1 MDEKPPT
8 SAERI
13 ARKLERIGLASARR
27 HVFLCAD
34 RENPKC
40 ADAER
45 AFAAWKHLKDGLN
58 RRGLSEEGGVLRT
71 RVGCL
76 RVCEDGPIAVVYPEG
91 VWYRACDPPV
101 LDRILDEHL
110 VGGRP
115 VEEFVIAR
123 RPLPGYEE

>member
-1 MDEKPPT
+1 MDEKAET
-8 SAERI
+8 EAERI
-13 ARKLERIGLASARR
+13 ARKIGKIGVAVARR

-40 ADAER
+40 ADAHS
-45 AFAAWKHLKDGLN
+45 ALAAWNHLKDGLR

-76 RVCEDGPIAVVYPEG
+76 RVCEGGPIAVVYPEG

-101 LDRILDEHL
+101 LDRIMDEHL
-110 VGGRP
+110 AGGRP
-115 VEEFVIAR
+115 VEEYVIAR
-123 RPLPGYEE
+123 RPLPGDID

>member
-1 MDEKPPT
+1 MDEAPGT
-8 SAERI
+8 EAERI
-13 ARKLERIGLASARR
+13 ARKLAKMGLASARR

-45 AFAAWKHLKDGLN
+45 AMAAWTHLKDGLR

-76 RVCEDGPIAVVYPEG
+76 RVCDGGPIAVVYPEG

-101 LDRILDEHL
+101 LDRIIDEHL

-115 VEEFVIAR
+115 VEEYAIATR
-123 RPLPGYEE
+123 RLPDDEG

>member
-1 MDEKPPT
+1 MDEAPGT
-8 SAERI
+8 EAEKI
-13 ARKLERIGLASARR
+13 ARKLAKMGLASARR

-45 AFAAWKHLKDGLN
+45 AMAAWAHLKDGLR

-76 RVCEDGPIAVVYPEG
+76 RVCEGGPIAVVYPDG

-115 VEEFVIAR
+115 VEEYVIATH
-123 RPLPGYEE
+123 PLPDDED

>member
-1 MDEKPPT
+1 MPADPETPE
-8 SAERI
+8 ERI
-13 ARKLERIGLASARR
+13 ARKLARMGLASARR

-40 ADAER
+40 ADAAR
-45 AFAAWKHLKDGLN
+45 ALAAWEHLKDGL
-58 RRGLSEEGGVLRT
+58 RKRGLSEEGGVLRT

-91 VWYRACDPPV
+91 IWYRSCDPPV
-101 LDRILDEHL
+101 LERIIEEHL
-110 VGGRP
+110 IGGRP

-123 RPLPGYEE
+123 HRLDGDEG

>member
-1 MDEKPPT
+1 MDETPG
-8 SAERI
+8 SEAEKI
-13 ARKLERIGLASARR
+13 ERKLARIGLAFAQR

-45 AFAAWKHLKDGLN
+45 AMAAWAHLKDGLK

-76 RVCEDGPIAVVYPEG
+76 RVCECGPIAVVYPEG

-101 LDRILDEHL
+101 LDRIMDEHL

-115 VEEFVIAR
+115 VEEYVIATH
-123 RPLPGYEE
+123 PLPEGA

>member
-1 MDEKPPT
+1 MNDRPAGE
-8 SAERI
+8 AERI
-13 ARKLERIGLASARR
+13 AVKIEKIALASARR

-45 AFAAWKHLKDGLN
+45 AMAAWNHLKDGL
-58 RRGLSEEGGVLRT
+58 RKRGLSEAGGVLRT

-76 RVCEDGPIAVVYPEG
+76 RVCEGGPIAVVYPEG

-101 LDRILDEHL
+101 LDRIMDEHL
-110 VGGRP
+110 AAGRP

-123 RPLPGYEE
+123 YPLPGADE

>member
-1 MDEKPPT
+1 MDEKLPDE
-8 SAERI
+8 AERI
-13 ARKLERIGLASARR
+13 ARKVARAGIAVARR

-40 ADAER
+40 ADADR
-45 AFAAWKHLKDGLN
+45 ALQAWMHLKDGL
-58 RRGLSEEGGVLRT
+58 RKRGLSEEGGVLRT

-76 RVCEDGPIAVVYPEG
+76 RICEGGPIAVVYPEG
-91 VWYRACDPPV
+91 IWYRACDPDV
-101 LDRILDEHL
+101 LDRIMDEHL

-123 RPLPGYEE
+123 RRLPDDEG

>member
-1 MDEKPPT
+1 MDERPAT
-8 SAERI
+8 EAERI
-13 ARKLERIGLASARR
+13 ARKIEKIGLASARR
-27 HVFLCAD
+27 HDFLCAD

-45 AFAAWKHLKDGLN
+45 ALAAWNHLKDGL
-58 RRGLSEEGGVLRT
+58 RKRGLSEDGGVLRT

-76 RVCEDGPIAVVYPEG
+76 RVCEGGPIAVVYPEG

-101 LDRILDEHL
+101 LDRIMDEHL
-110 VGGRP
+110 AGGRP

-123 RPLPGYEE
+123 RPLPGNDE